1 MNNIDYS
8 RYLVNYPDAGHLRT
22 YYNGNCTSPPL
33 VYMSSQLIPEVRYYI
48 EFSWIW
54 GIPYP
59 EPPPNLAFSS
69 QFNQVFLFIGGNC
82 FNPEELGAEVDLR
95 IDSQMLRINSTGA
108 IFIPKG
114 VNYGPL
120 FWRTYRKPHVILRII
135 LGTGEDEKIP
145 PVSRENEPIN
155 SKSDRLPEINYENYL
170 VRKPAYEVIA
180 GTPVKNRQGP
190 SSMTLMSNNL
200 IPGSNIYIE
209 GGWVWGMP
217 DPNPHIFEHSHD
229 YEEIVLHFGT
239 NYRNPEELGGEIEFH
254 VEGQPLLINQTSAIY
269 VPAGKKHGPLIWKKY
284 HSPHLEMAIMPGAG
298 TLDEADPG
306 GHQKKIRRRD
316 INYG

>member
-1 MNNIDYS
+1 MDNIDYN
-8 RYLVNYPDAGHLRT
+8 RYLVKYPATGHLRT

-59 EPPPNLAFSS
+59 EPPANLAFFSR
-69 QFNQVFLFIGGNC
+69 FNQVFLFIGGDC
-82 FNPEELGAEVDLR
+82 FNPEELGAEIDLR
-95 IDSQMLRINSTGA
+95 IESQILRINSTGA
-108 IFIPKG
+108 LFIPG
-114 VNYGPL
+114 GTRYGPL
-120 FWRTYRKPHVILRII
+120 FWRTWGKPHALLKIL
-135 LGTGEDEKIP
+135 LGDGQDEGISPATWKD
-145 PVSRENEPIN
+145 EAGD
-155 SKSDRLPEINYENYL
+155 SKSSQLPETNYEKYL
-170 VRKPAYEVIA
+170 VRKPAYEVVA

-239 NYRNPEELGGEIEFH
+239 DYGNPEELGGEIEFH
-254 VEGQPLLINQTSAIY
+254 VEGQPLLVNQTSAIY
-269 VPAGKKHGPLIWKKY
+269 IPAGKKHGPLIWKKY

-298 TLDEADPG
+298 TLAEADPG
-306 GHQKKIRRRD
+306 GHQKKIKKEG
-316 INYG
+316 Y

>member
-1 MNNIDYS
+1 MDNIDYS
-8 RYLVNYPDAGHLRT
+8 RYLVSNPAAGHLRT
-22 YYNGNCTSPPL
+22 YQNRNCTSPSL
-33 VYMSSQLIPEVRYYI
+33 VYMSSRQIPEARYYI

-59 EPPPNLAFSS
+59 EPSVNLAFSS
-69 QFNQVFLFIGGNC
+69 EYSQVFLFIGGDC
-82 FNPEELGAEVDLR
+82 FNPEELGAEIDLR
-95 IDSQMLRINSTGA
+95 IDGQTLKINSTGA
-108 IFIPKG
+108 IFIPRG
-114 VNYGPL
+114 VKYGPL
-120 FWRTYRKPHVILRII
+120 FWRTYRKPHVLLKII
-135 LGTGEDEKIP
+135 LGNGEEAKISS
-145 PVSRENEPIN
+145 VLWKNESNN
-155 SKSDRLPEINYENYL
+155 SQAGCLSGANYENYL

-200 IPGSNIYIE
+200 VPGSNIYIE

-239 NYRNPEELGGEIEFH
+239 NHENPEELGGEIEFY
-254 VEGQPLLINQTSAIY
+254 VEGQAIVLNQTSAIY

-284 HSPHLEMAIMPGAG
+284 HFPHLEMAIMPGAG
-298 TLDEADPG
+298 TLAEADPG
-306 GHQKKIRRRD
+306 GHQKKIKKEG
-316 INYG
+316 Y